1 MVFPI
6 NINSSS
12 QGILDI
18 LDGGGHNFKVRGRLS
33 NRDSRIWVVYR
44 STGNC
49 SKVPH
54 LDRDRR
60 FETWRKDCRCRVV
73 GVVGVGGVG

>member
-6 NINSSS
+6 NINSSF

-54 LDRDRR
+54 LDRDRQ
-60 FETWRKDCRCRVV
+60 FGSGRKDCRCRVV
-73 GVVGVGGVG
+73 GVVGGGGVG